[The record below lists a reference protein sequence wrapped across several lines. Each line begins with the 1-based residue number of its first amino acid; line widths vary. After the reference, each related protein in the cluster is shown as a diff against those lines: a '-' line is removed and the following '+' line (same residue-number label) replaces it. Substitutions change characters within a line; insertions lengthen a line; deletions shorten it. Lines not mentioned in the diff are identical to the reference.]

1 VPKAI
6 HRLSSA
12 VHDHDPILRFER
24 AADRWPERPALRVE
38 GRTFTYRELDAWSN
52 AIAERILA
60 RCPEAQRIAFVA
72 EKRAS
77 SYAAVLGIM
86 KAGMAY
92 VPLPPDGPQ
101 ARWQSMVDLAEVKFV
116 VGIVDL
122 PILQAIVA
130 DEGAAPRMTRT
141 AMGREAYVLFT
152 SGSTGGP
159 KGVSVSRANVAAY
172 LAHQLS
178 AHAFN
183 EHDRFSQFFA
193 LTFDL
198 SVHDLFVCWSVGAC
212 LCVPSANDL
221 MRAATFAREEG
232 ITVWFSV
239 PSLVMLLQRMRAL
252 PANALPAVRM
262 AFFCGEPLTWP
273 VVRAY
278 AAAAPFARM
287 FNLYG
292 PTEATIAITCF
303 PISRDD
309 LYHDGVVPIGTP
321 FQNARVRVVD
331 DELQLSGPQLAAGY
345 VGDGIAT
352 DRAFLIDPA
361 TGERWYR
368 TGDQVRQDADGNLH
382 FVSRIDDQ
390 VKIMGH
396 RVEPAEV
403 DAALASLIPSGHV
416 LTLAKRSGDTVR
428 LFTFIDT
435 VADHSA
441 LMHELRRTLPAYMLP
456 ERIIQVD
463 AMPMTA
469 HGKLDRKALLA
480 LIEHG

>member
-1 VPKAI
+1 MQ
-6 HRLSSA
+6 
-12 VHDHDPILRFER
+12 DHDPILRFER
-24 AADRWPERPALRVE
+24 AADRWPDRPALRVE
-38 GRTFTYRELDAWSN
+38 GRIFTYRELDAWSN
-52 AIAERILA
+52 AIAERLIA
-60 RCPEAQRIAFVA
+60 RCPDAQRIAFVA

-77 SYAAVLGIM
+77 SYAAVLGIL
-86 KAGMAY
+86 KSGMAY

-101 ARWQSMVDLAEVKFV
+101 ARWQSMVDLAEVKFT
-116 VGIVDL
+116 VGDVDL
-122 PILQAIVA
+122 PGLQAIA
-130 DEGAAPRMTRT
+130 SDEGVATRST
-141 AMGREAYVLFT
+141 RSAMGREAYVLFT

-159 KGVSVSRANVAAY
+159 KGVSVSRSNVAAY
-172 LAHQLS
+172 LADQLN
-178 AHAFN
+178 AHAFT

-198 SVHDLFVCWSVGAC
+198 SVHDLFVCWSVGGC
-212 LCVPSANDL
+212 LCVPSGIDL

-239 PSLVMLLQRMRAL
+239 PSLIMLLQRMRAL

-278 AAAAPFARM
+278 AAAAPAAAL

-292 PTEATIAITCF
+292 PTEATIAITAF
-303 PISRDD
+303 PISRDA
-309 LYHDGVVPIGTP
+309 LQHDGIVPIGTP
-321 FQNARVRVVD
+321 FNSARVRLVEE
-331 DELQLSGPQLAAGY
+331 ELQLSGAQLAAGY
-345 VGDGIAT
+345 VADTAAT
-352 DRAFLIDPA
+352 DRAFLMDPA

-396 RVEPAEV
+396 RVEPSEV
-403 DAALASLIPSGHV
+403 DAALSKLRPGCHA
-416 LTLAKRSGDTVR
+416 LTLAKRAGDTVR

-456 ERIIQVD
+456 ERIISVD
-463 AMPMTA
+463 VMPMTA

-480 LIEHG
+480 MIEHG

>member
-1 VPKAI
+1 MHAY
-6 HRLSSA
+6 
-12 VHDHDPILRFER
+12 DPIHLFER
-24 AADRWPERPALRVE
+24 AAQRWSDRPALRVE
-38 GRTFTYRELDAWSN
+38 GRSITYGELDAWSN
-52 AIAERILA
+52 AIAERLVA
-60 RCPEAQRIAFVA
+60 RCPDAQRVAFAA

-77 SYAAVLGIM
+77 SYASVLGIL

-92 VPLPPDGPQ
+92 VPLPPDGPRV
-101 ARWQSMVDLAEVKFV
+101 RWRSMVDLAGVKFT
-116 VGIVDL
+116 VGAVDL
-122 PILQAIVA
+122 PGLEAIDA
-130 DEGAAPRMTRT
+130 AEGAASRSTRN
-141 AMGREAYVLFT
+141 ASGQEAYVLFT

-172 LAHQLS
+172 LEHQLN
-178 AHAFN
+178 AHAFT
-183 EHDRFSQFFA
+183 EQDRFSQFFA

-198 SVHDLFVCWSVGAC
+198 SVHDLFICWSVGGC

-221 MRAATFAREEG
+221 MRAATFVREEG

-239 PSLVMLLQRMRAL
+239 PSLVLLLQRMRAL
-252 PANALPAVRM
+252 PANALHTVRL

-273 VVRAY
+273 IARAY
-278 AAAAPFARM
+278 AAAAPEAEL

-292 PTEATIAITCF
+292 PTEATIAITSYR
-303 PISRDD
+303 IARVA
-309 LYHDGVVPIGTP
+309 LQQEGVVPIGVP
-321 FQNARVRVVD
+321 FKDARVRVVD

-345 VGDGIAT
+345 VGNADAT
-352 DRAFLIDPA
+352 DRAFLVDPA

-368 TGDQVRQDADGNLH
+368 TGDHVRYDAEENLH
-382 FVSRIDDQ
+382 FVSRLDDQ

-403 DAALASLIPSGHV
+403 DAALASLVPNGHA
-416 LTLAKRSGDTVR
+416 LTLAKRTGDSVR
-428 LFTFIDT
+428 LYTFIDT

-456 ERIIQVD
+456 ERIITVEV
-463 AMPMTA
+463 MPMTA

>member
-1 VPKAI
+1 VQ
-6 HRLSSA
+6 
-12 VHDHDPILRFER
+12 DHDPIHLFECT
-24 AADRWPERPALRVE
+24 ADRWPERPALRVE

-60 RCPEAQRIAFVA
+60 RCPDAQRIAFVA

-101 ARWQSMVDLAEVKFV
+101 ARWQSMVGLAEVKFA
-116 VGIVDL
+116 VGNVDL
-122 PILQAIVA
+122 PGLQSIDA
-130 DEGAAPRMTRT
+130 DEEAGPRLTIR
-141 AMGREAYVLFT
+141 AMGQEAYVLFT

-159 KGVSVSRANVAAY
+159 KGVNVSRANVAAY
-172 LAHQLS
+172 LEHQLK
-178 AHAFN
+178 AHAFT

-198 SVHDLFVCWSVGAC
+198 SVHDLFVCWSVGGC
-212 LCVPSANDL
+212 LCVPSGNDL
-221 MRAATFAREEG
+221 MRAATFAREES

-278 AAAAPFARM
+278 AVAAPLARM

-292 PTEATIAITCF
+292 PTEATIAITAF
-303 PISRDD
+303 PISNDA
-309 LYHDGVVPIGTP
+309 LQLNGVVPIGAP

-345 VGDGIAT
+345 VGNTQTT

-368 TGDQVRQDADGNLH
+368 TGDQVRYDADGNLH
-382 FVSRIDDQ
+382 FVSRVDDQ

-396 RVEPAEV
+396 RVEPGEV
-403 DAALASLIPSGHV
+403 DAALSKLLPSGHA
-416 LTLAKRSGDTVR
+416 LTLAKRTGDTVR

-456 ERIIQVD
+456 ERIIHVD
-463 AMPMTA
+463 LMPMTA

-480 LIEHG
+480 LIDHG